1 MNVLKDKLKYIK
13 IKNNFNINS
22 NKKYKYI
29 CAWMQQ
35 PLYIHAMEY
44 HSAVKRMNSQNTVE
58 HE

>member
-44 HSAVKRMNSQNTVE
+44 HSAVKRMNS
-58 HE
+58 